1 MENKNEYTRGIMRIT
16 VLGSGT
22 SGGVP
27 EVTCKCDTCLS
38 TDPKDKRMRASIFIE
53 VKGKNIL
60 IDCGPDFRSQVL
72 QNNIDKI
79 DYILL
84 THEHFDHT
92 FGLGDLR
99 PFGDVHIYAENN
111 VCASVRRTFP
121 YCFAEVKYPG
131 IPKLTLHEITE
142 KPFLLDDIEIIPIR
156 YMHAALPILGYRIG
170 NFAYI
175 TDISSIQDEELEKLK
190 GLEILIVD
198 ALRKTPHFSHFS
210 LEQAQ
215 EFAAKIHPKT
225 TYFTHI
231 CHSLGRHVEV
241 SKELP
246 FDQHLTY
253 DGMKLEVIS

>member
-1 MENKNEYTRGIMRIT
+1 MENKNEYTRRVMRIT
-16 VLGSGT
+16 ILGSGT

-27 EVTCKCDTCLS
+27 EVRCKCDVCLS
-38 TDPKDKRMRASIFIE
+38 SDQKDKRLRASVLVEIND
-53 VKGKNIL
+53 KTIL
-60 IDCGPDFRSQVL
+60 IDCGPDFRTQAL
-72 QNNIDKI
+72 NYNIEKI

-84 THEHFDHT
+84 THEHYDHT
-92 FGLGDLR
+92 YGIGDLR
-99 PFGDVHIYAENN
+99 PYGDVHIYAEEN
-111 VCASVRRTFP
+111 VCSTVRRNFP

-215 EFAAKIHPKT
+215 EFAAKIPPKT

-231 CHSLGRHVEV
+231 CHSLGRHEEV

-253 DGMKLEVIS
+253 DGLELIVNS

>member
-1 MENKNEYTRGIMRIT
+1 MRIT
-16 VLGSGT
+16 ILGSGT

-27 EVTCKCDTCLS
+27 EIRCKCETCLS
-38 TDPKDKRMRASIFIE
+38 TDPKDKRLRASVLVE
-53 VKGKNIL
+53 VQGKNIL
-60 IDCGPDFRSQVL
+60 IDCGPDFREQVIK
-72 QNNIDKI
+72 NKIEKI

-84 THEHFDHT
+84 THEHYDHT
-92 FGLGDLR
+92 FGIGDLR
-99 PFGDVHIYAENN
+99 PMGDVNIYAEEN

-131 IPKLTLHEITE
+131 IPKLTLHQITE
-142 KPFLLDDIEIIPIR
+142 KPFLLDHIEVTPIR

-175 TDISSIQDEELEKLK
+175 TDISSIQEAELTKLQ
-190 GLEILIVD
+190 GLEVLVVD
-198 ALRKTPHFSHFS
+198 ALRKKEHFSHFN

-215 EFAAKIHPKT
+215 DFVSKINPKT

-231 CHSLGRHVEV
+231 CHQMGLHAEV

-246 FDQHLTY
+246 FGQYLAY
-253 DGMKLEVIS
+253 DRLEINIMSP

>member
-1 MENKNEYTRGIMRIT
+1 MENKNEYTRRVMRIT
-16 VLGSGT
+16 ILGSGT

-27 EVTCKCDTCLS
+27 EVRCKCDVCLS
-38 TDPKDKRMRASIFIE
+38 SDQKDKRLRASVLVEIND
-53 VKGKNIL
+53 KTIL
-60 IDCGPDFRSQVL
+60 IDCGPDFRTQAL
-72 QNNIDKI
+72 NYNIKKI

-84 THEHFDHT
+84 THEHYDHT

-99 PFGDVHIYAENN
+99 PFGDVHIYAEGN

-142 KPFLLDDIEIIPIR
+142 KTFKLEDIEIIPIR
-156 YMHAALPILGYRIG
+156 YMHASLPILGFRIG

-175 TDISSIQDEELEKLK
+175 TDISSIKEEEIGKLQ
-190 GLEILIVD
+190 GLDVLIVD
-198 ALRKTPHFSHFS
+198 ALRITPHFSHFS

-215 EFAAKIHPKT
+215 EFASKVNAKQ

-231 CHSLGRHVEV
+231 CHSLGFHAEV
-241 SKELP
+241 SKTLP
-246 FDQHLTY
+246 ENQSLAFD
-253 DGMKLEVIS
+253 GLEIIVRS

>member
-1 MENKNEYTRGIMRIT
+1 MENKNEYTRRVMRVT

-27 EVTCKCDTCLS
+27 EVRCKCDVCSS
-38 TDPKDKRMRASIFIE
+38 TDPKDKRLRASVLIE
-53 VKGKNIL
+53 IEDKTIL
-60 IDCGPDFRSQVL
+60 IDCGPDFRTQAL
-72 QNNIDKI
+72 NYNIEKI

-84 THEHFDHT
+84 THEHYDHT
-92 FGLGDLR
+92 YGIGDLR
-99 PFGDVHIYAENN
+99 PYGDVHIYAEEN
-111 VCASVRRTFP
+111 VCSTVRRNFP

-131 IPKLTLHEITE
+131 IPKLTLHTITE
-142 KPFLLDDIEIIPIR
+142 KPFKLEDIEIIPIR
-156 YMHAALPILGYRIG
+156 YMHASLPILGFRMG

-175 TDISSIQDEELEKLK
+175 TDISSIKDEELEKLK

-215 EFAAKIHPKT
+215 EFARKVNAKQ

-231 CHSLGRHVEV
+231 CHSLGLHADV
-241 SKELP
+241 SKTLP
-246 FDQHLTY
+246 QNQKLAY
-253 DGMKLEVIS
+253 DGLEITIQ